1 MMQIEYLIPIV
12 AFILA
17 AYSVIGNDVI
27 QTLGTFLTSNSDKKW
42 WILWL
47 YASVILA
54 ALLIY
59 GWYVHNGDV
68 SYGRLEQI
76 PLPENMALW
85 YLIPPVVLIIL
96 TRMGFPVSTTFL
108 ILSVFS
114 TQAVIE
120 KMIIKSVLGYGVAFV
135 FAVGLYLLIANKLE
149 SKESLQR
156 SGKSTNRKWLI
167 AQWVSTGLLWGQWL
181 IQDFANIYVY
191 LPRKLGVQELIFS
204 LFIILGLMAYLFKTR
219 GGKIQEIVNS
229 KSNTRH
235 IRSATI
241 IDLVYALILY
251 LFANFSNIPMSTTWV
266 FIGILAGREM
276 AISYRLNKHEM
287 KKSRNVIIKD
297 LYKVNVGLV
306 VSVLIAYLIGYLNSN
321 Y

>member
-54 ALLIY
+54 TLLIY

-76 PLPENMALW
+76 PLPEKMALW

-114 TQAVIE
+114 TQTVIE

-149 SKESLQR
+149 SKESFQR
-156 SGKSTNRKWLI
+156 TGKSHNRMWLA

-204 LFIILGLMAYLFKTR
+204 LIIILGLMAYLFKTR

-229 KSNTRH
+229 KSNIRH

-241 IDLVYALILY
+241 IDLVYALILF
-251 LFANFSNIPMSTTWV
+251 LFANLSNIPMSTTWV

-287 KKSRNVIIKD
+287 KKSRNSIIKD